1 MELKDAINLNTNFF
15 NFNFSTS
22 TLYYKG
28 QWEEKKNEYGKYY
41 KITYPDDDSDLKL
54 TDSGFAYHYKPVY
67 VYIFNKLHSI
77 TGLTDID
84 TNNICGE
91 LVIEYEGKYS
101 NKKIYLCVFLK
112 FIDNAPSSSNIDKII
127 NMIQPPDSENKTSVD
142 INLALDITKDNQ
154 KYVLYNVH
162 SDMKAVIVLTEPILI
177 NAYSKIF
184 CSNLTSV
191 TSLFVAIPPN
201 SNLYK
206 SELNEMS
213 EAAKKNPL
221 IVNNKDEIYID
232 CAPTGESNTNIQT
245 YNIPINSTIDTKINQ
260 LEFMKTAVNFF
271 IFILTIIIIY
281 FTIPAMFKQIVIN
294 NAIKLFKNDLD
305 KDKAKDKAK
314 KRIRSAEIVII
325 IFFLIFIFGTLQHG
339 FKKNDYTSLTTGLFA
354 FVIMG
359 ISISL
364 ILNSKLNT
372 DYLTFA
378 NTTINYDDVD
388 DKGKSFTDTQDIF
401 ALVSSCFNFMIS
413 SEGARWPIL
422 FLLLLSFTILLTVR
436 YGTSKIDDKKFDT
449 IRWQLLIYIPITASV
464 AKYWASG

>member
-1 MELKDAINLNTNFF
+1 MDLKDAINLNTNFL

-22 TLYYKG
+22 TLYNKG
-28 QWEEKKNEYGKYY
+28 QWEEKKFDYGNYY
-41 KITYPDDDSDLKL
+41 KITYPDDNSDLKL
-54 TDSGFAYHYKPVY
+54 TENVFAYYYNPVY
-67 VYIFNKLHSI
+67 LYIFNKLHSI

-112 FIDNAPSSSNIDKII
+112 FIDNAPSSNIDQII
-127 NMIQPPDSENKTSVD
+127 NMIQPPNDSDKKTSVD
-142 INLALDITKDNQ
+142 LNLALDITKDNQ

-294 NAIKLFKNDLD
+294 NAIKLFPDTD
-305 KDKAKDKAK
+305 QAK

-378 NTTINYDDVD
+378 NTTIVYKDD

-401 ALVSSCFNFMIS
+401 ALLSSCFNFMIS